1 MPGGEFPIDP
11 LSEMLALST
20 SGSRKN
26 LIIAIVV
33 YTGPLDKEIMTE
45 ACRRA
50 KKDFPEMVCR
60 LKEVKHRGRYYLY
73 REWRPDLDT
82 DMSFFDVTLEGGET
96 EIDAVLR
103 ILSPR
108 LDRDWDLFNE
118 CLGEVHMGRV
128 FEERH
133 LMVTVAHHAAAD
145 AAIATNFGFA
155 IGKKYCEII
164 GEGNSELWPNAG
176 SLSTSRKR
184 AAKLKERTF
193 KDTIAEAK
201 DAFAPF
207 FEKSQLPVGQGL
219 ESDTGQF
226 HVKRLFSEEDT
237 NRIMDYKRIGLV
249 DRLVYASNLAIDQWN
264 QNRNIEPATL
274 RTSLTVNMQGRY
286 SWFDKPN
293 NSGVITFE
301 ANADDRRDPDEFMK
315 KISRSRIRQFR
326 NHMDLRFFI
335 NVRKMNDTFRILP
348 FRLRRKI
355 VNFIMERRQYSI
367 GVTMLGTMNP
377 EIRNGRPTSASIRA
391 ILGELYV
398 SEIHGIGYKLLSK
411 THLVLIAY
419 VYHKNLNIVMATDAC
434 HFTRQEA
441 EEFLDLVIDNLEIGA
456 IGKGKAD
463 G

>member
-1 MPGGEFPIDP
+1 MNHASPIDP

-26 LIIAIVV
+26 LIIAIIV
-33 YTGPLDKEIMTE
+33 YTGPLNKGIMTE
-45 ACRRA
+45 ACARA
-50 KKDFPEMVCR
+50 KKDFPEMICR
-60 LKEVKHRGRYYLY
+60 LKEVKRRGRYFLY
-73 REWRPDLDT
+73 RDWRPDLDT
-82 DMSFFDVTLEGGET
+82 GLSFFDVTMEQHET

-128 FEERH
+128 SEERH
-133 LMVTVAHHAAAD
+133 LMVTVVHHAAAD
-145 AAIATNFGFA
+145 ASIAANFGFA

-164 GEGNSELWPNAG
+164 GEGNSELWPDAG

-201 DAFAPF
+201 DAFVPF
-207 FEKSQLPVGQGL
+207 FEKSQLPIGRG
-219 ESDTGQF
+219 SKRDTRQF

-237 NRIMDYKRIGLV
+237 KRIMEYKRIGLV
-249 DRLVYASNLAIDQWN
+249 DRLVYASNLAIDKWN
-264 QNRNIEPATL
+264 QERNVKPSIL

-301 ANADDRRDPDEFMK
+301 ADPWDRRDPAEFLK
-315 KISRSRIRQFR
+315 KVSRSRIRQFR

-348 FRLRRKI
+348 FRLRKNI
-355 VNFIMERRQYSI
+355 VNFVMERHQYSI

-377 EIRNGRPTSASIRA
+377 EIRNGRPTGDSIRA
-391 ILGELYV
+391 ILGELHV

-411 THLVLIAY
+411 THLVIIAY
-419 VYHKNLNIVMATDAC
+419 VYDKNLNIVMATDAC

-441 EEFLDLVIDNLEIGA
+441 EEFLDLVIANMDIDTN
-456 IGKGKAD
+456 GKPEP
-463 G
+463 